1 MKKCGLQSRIAKAAG
16 RLLVSGFSIC
26 LSAAVLAA
34 ALMVLFGMGQN
45 RFYAVMSGSMEPAIP
60 AGSLVYVVPC
70 PDPAQILPGDV
81 IAFRAGS
88 ATAVHRVV
96 SADRQNRC
104 FRTKGDA
111 NTAQDPQP
119 VPYARVLGIVR
130 RHVPGLGYG
139 LVFLRQRHVRLV
151 LGAGAA
157 LAAAVSAAEVWMNKK
172 NSRKKGI
179 YDACI
184 KEEQKERDPAGGA
197 DAFVQCRRRQ
207 RLHDG
212 SGGGGQ

>member
-26 LSAAVLAA
+26 LSVAVLAA
-34 ALMVLFGMGQN
+34 ALMVLSGMGQN

-104 FRTKGDA
+104 SRTKGDA

-151 LGAGAA
+151 LGAG
-157 LAAAVSAAEVWMNKK
+157 
-172 NSRKKGI
+172 
-179 YDACI
+179 
-184 KEEQKERDPAGGA
+184 
-197 DAFVQCRRRQ
+197 RRWPQ
-207 RLHDG
+207 RFLPRRFG
-212 SGGGGQ
+212 